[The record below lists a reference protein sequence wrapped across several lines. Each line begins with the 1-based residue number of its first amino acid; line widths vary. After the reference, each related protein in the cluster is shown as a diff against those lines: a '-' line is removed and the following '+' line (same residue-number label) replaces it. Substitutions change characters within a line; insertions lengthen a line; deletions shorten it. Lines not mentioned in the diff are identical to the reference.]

1 MQIENHR
8 LRGAVN
14 APSPNHGGVI
24 VPRFVVMHYTAGWSA
39 GSAIETFSRRSSK
52 VSAQVTIDTDGRI
65 YQHVPFNVKAWH
77 AGPSTYAGYS
87 GLNNHSIGIE
97 LVNPGYLR
105 KLEDG
110 SYMDAY
116 DRRHSAQDVGPV
128 VASKHRRVG
137 SGTFYWPA
145 YTKAQIEAAEALTAE
160 LIDAY
165 DIIDIVSHEEIDT
178 RGWKTDPGPAF
189 PMNRFKRLLGD
200 RGNDVVNYEVTASSL
215 NVRYGPGTDFNIASR
230 LSRGAVVTEEYRTGD
245 WVRISSDH
253 WVHGGF
259 LRRMM

>member
-14 APSPNHGGVI
+14 APSPNHGGLI
-24 VPRFVVMHYTAGWSA
+24 VPRFVVMHYTAGWTA
-39 GSAIETFSRRSSK
+39 ESAIQTFARRSSK
-52 VSAQVTIDTDGRI
+52 VSAQVTIDTDGTI

-87 GLNNHSIGIE
+87 GLNSHSIGIE

-105 KLEDG
+105 RLGDG
-110 SYMDAY
+110 RFMDAY
-116 DRRHSAQDVGPV
+116 EHTYSARTVGPV
-128 VASKHRRVG
+128 VEAKHPRVG

-145 YTKAQIEAAEALTAE
+145 YTKSQIETAEALTAE
-160 LIDAY
+160 LIDEY
-165 DIIDIVSHEEIDT
+165 GIIDIVTHEEIDT

-215 NVRYGPGTDFNIASR
+215 NVRSGPGTSFRVVSR
-230 LSRGAVVTEEYRTGD
+230 LSRGAVVSEELRSGD

-259 LRRMM
+259 LRRVM